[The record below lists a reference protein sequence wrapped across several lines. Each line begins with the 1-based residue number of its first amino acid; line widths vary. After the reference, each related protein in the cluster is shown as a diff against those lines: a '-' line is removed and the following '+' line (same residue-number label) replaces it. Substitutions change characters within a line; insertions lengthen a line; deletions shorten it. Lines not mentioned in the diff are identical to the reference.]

1 MSTCEKCTGSLPKG
15 YLLCPSCGHK
25 AGSAVSI
32 GPAQGPLNQPP
43 KTQAPQTLPPRLQVG
58 AQYAGFWVRFAA
70 HLIDVIILWAVLG
83 TLYIFFSLAA
93 GEAGSVVALSL
104 YALISLFYEGYFLS
118 RNWFAT
124 PGKKAMK
131 LQVLDE
137 SHQHISF
144 GVAMGRSLLKF
155 VSAITFGI
163 GYLMVAF
170 TDKKQGLHDFMVKTV
185 VIRV

>member
-1 MSTCEKCTGSLPKG
+1 M
-15 YLLCPSCGHK
+15 CPSCGHK
-25 AGSAVSI
+25 AGSAVSN
-32 GPAQGPLNQPP
+32 GPALGKLNQSPT
-43 KTQAPQTLPPRLQVG
+43 TQAPRTMSATLQFG
-58 AQYAGFWVRFAA
+58 APYAGFWVRFAA
-70 HLIDVIILWAVLG
+70 HLIDTIILWAVFG
-83 TLYIFFSLAA
+83 TLYIFFSFAA

-124 PGKKAMK
+124 PGKRAMK
-131 LQVLDE
+131 LQVVDE

-155 VSAITFGI
+155 VSAITCGI
-163 GYLMVAF
+163 GYLMIAF
-170 TDKKQGLHDFMVKTV
+170 TNKKQGLHDFMVKTV